1 MMVEK
6 DKIKNT
12 IVIPSIYDDRVKLA
26 RYNDELY
33 LIKGRLDK
41 DEINADDI
49 IPVNSMEELY
59 AITLRENLRNP
70 INYFRLAL
78 IIRGYPRLKNILTE
92 ELKEIISI
100 ADKLPASL
108 LEELSKLLEDKSDGS
123 KEVVIS
129 ANIIYM
135 INKCL
140 EYLKRS
146 NINEPEKELLDAVKR
161 CIVKTDR
168 ILEFPTP
175 SRFNAEIETLL
186 EIRELIESKD
196 AKRGKDK
203 DKEIVATVPTD
214 SPVETTLLPAEGLP
228 DVRVREP
235 TVDELPITNGQED
248 SITVTVAVSDEL
260 SRSLA
265 LDRIKNSNA
274 SIVRLILILERE
286 VALRLLE
293 SIKV

>member
-49 IPVNSMEELY
+49 IPVNSIEELY
-59 AITLRENLRNP
+59 AVTLRENLRNP

-78 IIRGYPRLKNILTE
+78 ITREYPKLKYILTK
-92 ELKEIISI
+92 ELKEVISI
-100 ADKLPASL
+100 ADRLPSSL
-108 LEELSKLLEDKSDGS
+108 LEELSKLLEDNDGS
-123 KEVVIS
+123 REVIIS

-203 DKEIVATVPTD
+203 DKEIVATVSTD

-235 TVDELPITNGQED
+235 TVDEFPITED

-274 SIVRLILILERE
+274 SIVRLVLILERE